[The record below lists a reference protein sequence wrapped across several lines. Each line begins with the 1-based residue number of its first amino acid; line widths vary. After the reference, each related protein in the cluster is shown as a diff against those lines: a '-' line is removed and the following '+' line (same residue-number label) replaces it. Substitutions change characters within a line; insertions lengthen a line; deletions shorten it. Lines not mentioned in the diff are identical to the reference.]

1 MHNSLTRVQ
10 NVFGFF
16 TSVAF
21 AVACA
26 IAVSVFLH
34 PQSPAAS
41 LELRNVQVTKR
52 EEYAHVKFDLDAGMA
67 PHRHDQDTAQ
77 EELTT
82 PIFPLLDLTSL
93 FSWNTKQIFL
103 YITASYPSSNHST
116 IPPSESIIWDAIIPA
131 DNSPFH
137 PNTYIHPPHKN
148 DASSKSQKS
157 KKTKRSFAAS
167 KPYPPGGSP
176 GIVQLSNQKPK
187 YQITDIS
194 GRLASRSN
202 ATLTLH
208 WNVQPWVGALWW
220 TNAKR
225 YGLWEGR
232 KGGETKFEFPALK
245 GTEVKREELRTE
257 TGGERNRGSPA

>member
-1 MHNSLTRVQ
+1 MGAVLHFNNDIMHNSLTRVQ

-26 IAVSVFLH
+26 VAVSVFLH
-34 PQSPAAS
+34 PQAPAAS
-41 LELRNVQVTKR
+41 LELRNVQVVKGRPHYYSTKR
-52 EEYAHVKFDLDAGMA
+52 EEYAHVKFDLDA
-67 PHRHDQDTAQ
+67 
-77 EELTT
+77 
-82 PIFPLLDLTSL
+82 DLTSL

-103 YITASYPSSNHST
+103 YITASYPSSNPST
-116 IPPSESIIWDAIIPA
+116 IPPSESVIWDAIIPA

-137 PNTYIHPPHKN
+137 PNTYIHPTPKT
-148 DASSKSQKS
+148 DASSKPKS
-157 KKTKRSFAAS
+157 KKTKRSAAS

-187 YQITDIS
+187 YQITDE
-194 GRLASRSN
+194 
-202 ATLTLH
+202 
-208 WNVQPWVGALWW
+208 
-220 TNAKR
+220 KR

-232 KGGETKFEFPALK
+232 RGGETTFEFPALK
-245 GTEVKREELRTE
+245 GTEVKKEELRTE